1 MPVGQ
6 LAPAGRFR
14 ESSRKGQGIEGL
26 PRGQLAPV
34 IQRAAP
40 HGLELAAPR
49 RQRRAERAVHP
60 KLLGRDLLLAEDR
73 RLRVALAAR
82 SDLSTSGRSVRRRE
96 VSAGVRSA
104 GVGPVAGVLSLDLV
118 STSARS
124 RLDLAPAAA
133 AAPPACPHR
142 RASRCRCRAAAG
154 AGRGRTRTGTWRG
167 RGPSCRSRAPCAGTA
182 AGQTKRQ
189 ATPAGRDMGG
199 SRAAVTRRGWRAR
212 AVDVP
217 WRSRSR
223 AMRGETDGAS
233 TWTPQCIHMEA
244 LGSVSGATRL
254 RLALVR
260 EDAGE
265 ARVVV

>member
-14 ESSRKGQGIEGL
+14 EGSRKGRGIEGL

-73 RLRVALAAR
+73 RMRVALAAR

-133 AAPPACPHR
+133 ATPPACPHR

-154 AGRGRTRTGTWRG
+154 AGRGRTRTGTGRG

-199 SRAAVTRRGWRAR
+199 SRAAVTRRGVHGPWTCHGGAGYLVQC
-212 AVDVP
+212 AVRRTVHP
-217 WRSRSR
+217 
-223 AMRGETDGAS
+223 RGLRNVL
-233 TWTPQCIHMEA
+233 EA
-244 LGSVSGATRL
+244 LRSVSGATRL